1 MLNLEGKEQFPH
13 NFVNKN
19 TIDYK
24 KLISANK
31 YFIIVNK
38 KKNYLK
44 MIENQK
50 DIWSIKDNYLD
61 SLKKDLDILYDTII
75 MFAQTIGHE

>member
-38 KKNYLK
+38 KKKLFKNDRKSKRYLV
-44 MIENQK
+44 
-50 DIWSIKDNYLD
+50 Y
-61 SLKKDLDILYDTII
+61 
-75 MFAQTIGHE
+75 

>member
-1 MLNLEGKEQFPH
+1 
-13 NFVNKN
+13 
-19 TIDYK
+19 
-24 KLISANK
+24 
-31 YFIIVNK
+31 
-38 KKNYLK
+38 

>member
-24 KLISANK
+24 K
-31 YFIIVNK
+31 
-38 KKNYLK
+38 YLQ
-44 MIENQK
+44 INT
-50 DIWSIKDNYLD
+50 L
-61 SLKKDLDILYDTII
+61 
-75 MFAQTIGHE
+75 